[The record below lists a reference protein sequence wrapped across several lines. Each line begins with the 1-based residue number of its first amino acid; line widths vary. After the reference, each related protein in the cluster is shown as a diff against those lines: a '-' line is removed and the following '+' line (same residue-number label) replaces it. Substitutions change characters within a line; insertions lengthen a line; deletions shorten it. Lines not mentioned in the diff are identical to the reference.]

1 MDCIKQSFIARVIGI
16 HDHRVTDVT
25 NCHPSSFHR
34 VRSISFDSSNPVSIN
49 HRHRAEST
57 IVSINRK
64 SKRMCHVTLDVANCP
79 RERCIERVL
88 RLFSTGSKRVKFI
101 GPN

>member
-1 MDCIKQSFIARVIGI
+1 MDCLKQSFIARVIGV
-16 HDHRVTDVT
+16 HDHRITDVMKY
-25 NCHPSSFHR
+25 HPSSFHR

-57 IVSINRK
+57 IVSNNRK

-88 RLFSTGSKRVKFI
+88 RLFSTGSKRVKFFDS
-101 GPN
+101 N